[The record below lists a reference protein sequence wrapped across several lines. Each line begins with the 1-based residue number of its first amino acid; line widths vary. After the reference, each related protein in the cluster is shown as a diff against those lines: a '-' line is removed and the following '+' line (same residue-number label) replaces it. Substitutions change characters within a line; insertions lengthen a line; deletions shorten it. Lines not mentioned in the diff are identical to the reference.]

1 MLLRSG
7 FICCYLVTAY
17 WLSHHFQPMKMAFYP
32 TLGAFCFLFMNRG
45 GQLQHTARI
54 IIGACISACIGSL
67 LYLFDSGAVSF
78 FLTTAITLTLI
89 HVCRWNA
96 APIMAVS
103 LIPYFAHPASFW
115 VLPVAVLLSLS
126 ALLVPIWLIDR
137 VERSGKLATVEAFM
151 SRMAGRRTEMN
162 QDF

>member
-1 MLLRSG
+1 VLLRSG

-17 WLSHHFQPMKMAFYP
+17 WFSHHYQPMKMAFYP

-45 GQLQHTARI
+45 GHLQHTARI
-54 IIGACISACIGSL
+54 IFGASISAGIGSIFYL
-67 LYLFDSGAVSF
+67 LDSGAVSF

-89 HVCRWNA
+89 HVCKWNA

-103 LIPYFAHPASFW
+103 LIPFFAHPSSFW
-115 VLPVAVLLSLS
+115 VLPLAVLLSLS
-126 ALLVPIWLIDR
+126 ALLGPIWLIDR
-137 VERSGKLATVEAFM
+137 IERSGKLTFVEAYM
-151 SRMAGRRTEMN
+151 SRFAGRRTEMK